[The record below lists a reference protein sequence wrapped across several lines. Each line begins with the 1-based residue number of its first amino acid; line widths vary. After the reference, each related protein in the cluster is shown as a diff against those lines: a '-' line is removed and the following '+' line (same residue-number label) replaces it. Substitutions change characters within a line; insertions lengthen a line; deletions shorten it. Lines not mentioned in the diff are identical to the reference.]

1 MSGSCTSQ
9 ITVAWSGST
18 RSTSTGVKDGAVD
31 SDMGYS
37 FGGKA
42 TCAVCRWRQAP
53 TVHVAI
59 ERADTFAY
67 SIKGDPFLVR
77 KIVT

>member
-1 MSGSCTSQ
+1 MSGNCMSQ

-18 RSTSTGVKDGAVD
+18 RSTSTGVKDGAVVTD
-31 SDMGYS
+31 VGYS
-37 FGGKA
+37 FGGKV
-42 TCAVCRWRQAP
+42 TCAVCRWTQAP

-59 ERADTFAY
+59 ECADLFTY

-77 KIVT
+77 KIAT